1 MDDKKIS
8 NESNVLNE
16 VFATI
21 EKRKKDESNNDSY
34 VSSLFKDGLDKIL
47 SKIKEE
53 CDESIE
59 ASENGE
65 KDKIIYEYADLL
77 FHMMVGLAYHN
88 VKLDDIYFELERRI
102 GKKKK
107 DYTLDEWRE
116 SQRTLVNNTGN
127 RR

>member
-88 VKLDDIYFELERRI
+88 VKLDDIYFELERRV

-107 DYTLDEWRE
+107 DYTLDE
-116 SQRTLVNNTGN
+116 
-127 RR
+127 

>member
-8 NESNVLNE
+8 NKLNVLNE

-21 EKRKKDESNNDSY
+21 EKRKKDEGNNDSY
-34 VSSLFKDGLDKIL
+34 VSSLLNDGLDKIL

-59 ASENGE
+59 ASENGDR
-65 KDKIIYEYADLL
+65 DKIIYEYTDLL
-77 FHMMVGLAYHN
+77 FHMMVGLSFHN
-88 VKLDDIYFELERRI
+88 VKLDDIYLELERRI

-107 DYTLDEWRE
+107 DYTLDE
-116 SQRTLVNNTGN
+116 
-127 RR
+127 